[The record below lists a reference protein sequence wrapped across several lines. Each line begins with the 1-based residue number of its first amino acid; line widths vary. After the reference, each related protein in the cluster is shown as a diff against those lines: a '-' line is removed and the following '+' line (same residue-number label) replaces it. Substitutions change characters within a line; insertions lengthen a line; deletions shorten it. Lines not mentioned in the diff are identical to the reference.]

1 MIDVQRSNGIVWM
14 PHLFQEG
21 WGVAWPDAAPCLHLQ
36 LLSIL
41 SAETGVPERKLI
53 KKIDRAQKR
62 DEQQALTARKTF
74 AQFERWAG
82 CTATLWPMES
92 VADVIEAIDAGRP
105 VLWIANCH
113 NLEPYSIYD
122 VRVRPPSETGS
133 AHTALVIG
141 YDTAGY
147 LIIRDSRPRYWS
159 DGLQLVD
166 CSKLNDENIRKDKLF
181 AVELKPNSH

>member
-1 MIDVQRSNGIVWM
+1 MIDVVRSNGIVWM
-14 PHLFQEG
+14 PHLFQKG
-21 WGVAWPDAAPCLHLQ
+21 WGSAWLDAAPCLHLQ

-41 SAETGVPERKLI
+41 SAETGVPERKLV

-62 DEQQALTARKTF
+62 DEQTLMTRKTF

-82 CTATLWPMES
+82 CTATLWRMES
-92 VADVIEAIDAGRP
+92 VDDVIAAVDAGRP
-105 VLWIANCH
+105 VMWIANVH
-113 NLEPYSIYD
+113 YLEPWSIYD
-122 VRVRPPSETGS
+122 VRVRAPDENGC

-147 LIIRDSRPRYWS
+147 LIVRDSRPRYWS

-166 CSKLNDENIRKDKLF
+166 CSKLKNETICMDKLF
-181 AVELKPNSH
+181 AVELKPKSR